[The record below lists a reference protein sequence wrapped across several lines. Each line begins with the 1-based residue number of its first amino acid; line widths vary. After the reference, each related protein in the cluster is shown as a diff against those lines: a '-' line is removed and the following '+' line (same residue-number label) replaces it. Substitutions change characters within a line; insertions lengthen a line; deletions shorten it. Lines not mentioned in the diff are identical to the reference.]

1 MATATMSQINARID
15 SQLKTEGDKAL
26 AKAGFTPT
34 QAIRKLWEL
43 AAHHASE
50 PEVLVSVLEPEQS
63 AQADD
68 ACAEHKRQVERAL
81 DAGEVLMRTAYAK
94 AGIAWPTKPDTR
106 SFDKL
111 KEDAYREA
119 YTGEMGWDA

>member
-15 SQLKTEGDKAL
+15 SKLKTEGDKAL

-50 PEVLVSVLEPEQS
+50 PEVLLSVLEPEQAS
-63 AQADD
+63 HTDD
-68 ACAEHKRQVERAL
+68 ARAEHRRQVEEAL
-81 DAGEVLMRTAYAK
+81 NAGETLMRRAYAG
-94 AGIAWPTKPDTR
+94 AGLEWPTEPDMRTYDQLR
-106 SFDKL
+106 
-111 KEDAYREA
+111 EDAYREA
-119 YTGEMGWDA
+119 YAGEMGWGA